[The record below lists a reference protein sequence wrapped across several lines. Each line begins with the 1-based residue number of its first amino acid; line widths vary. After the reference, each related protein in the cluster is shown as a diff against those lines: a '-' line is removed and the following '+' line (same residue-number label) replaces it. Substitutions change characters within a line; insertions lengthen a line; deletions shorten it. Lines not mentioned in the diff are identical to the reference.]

1 LTAQYTSLI
10 SAATFAVL
18 DLSLPKEYLYR
29 IDMRCI
35 APEDFV
41 TTDLFRIIF
50 VCTGNT
56 CRSPMA
62 EGILKKQLMD
72 EFEKSGR
79 VPPIEVTSAGT
90 HAFPGQPAS
99 RNSVLAAGKHGI
111 DLDRHFSRRLTRETA
126 ESADLIV
133 TMERN
138 HVDDI
143 HAQWPDIDTA
153 FDLRNYGLEPSHSP
167 VSHGIPDPIGM
178 GVEVY
183 ARVFEELERE
193 IARVAPLLF
202 MASRRKFS
210 TDRTDIP

>member
-1 LTAQYTSLI
+1 
-10 SAATFAVL
+10 
-18 DLSLPKEYLYR
+18 
-29 IDMRCI
+29 M
-35 APEDFV
+35 
-41 TTDLFRIIF
+41 TDLFRIIF

-62 EGILKKQLMD
+62 EGILKKLLMD
-72 EFEKSGR
+72 EFDKSKQI
-79 VPPIEVTSAGT
+79 PPIEVASAGT

-99 RNSVLAAGKHGI
+99 RNSVVAAGKHGI
-111 DLDRHFSRRLTRETA
+111 DLDRHFSKRLTRETA
-126 ESADLIV
+126 ESADMII

-153 FDLRNYGLEPSHSP
+153 VDLRNLGLEPSHPP

-183 ARVFEELERE
+183 ARVFEDLERE

-202 MASRRKFS
+202 AAARRKFS